1 MEKTLR
7 CFKLKGFFN
16 GFFDALFNLL
26 SRVAVAE
33 FVICDWECLLLFV
46 ETHRQ
51 LAMFVLELKLKR
63 LFSALENTQR
73 TCWFESCA
81 EGDCNKVSSLFFPM
95 SKTVGCGL
103 GCVLVKKLNIFQT
116 FFNC

>member
-1 MEKTLR
+1 
-7 CFKLKGFFN
+7 
-16 GFFDALFNLL
+16 
-26 SRVAVAE
+26 
-33 FVICDWECLLLFV
+33 
-46 ETHRQ
+46 
-51 LAMFVLELKLKR
+51 MFVLELKLKR